1 MFFVS
6 AMFLAIRG
14 ATGAVAI
21 YIPYQQYWV
30 EDRLFYPL
38 DTFPE
43 YLTLVILS
51 WPAFMA
57 RMAQSYPRALQDQG
71 KNRKDRQK
79 RKGKTGPGQQQE
91 AGGHASGGLA
101 NGKQADEERTAASG
115 ALTNGQHAGNGQV
128 SQL

>member
-1 MFFVS
+1 MFFIC
-6 AMFLAIRG
+6 AAFLAIRG

-43 YLTLVILS
+43 YLTLIILS

-57 RMAQSYPRALQDQG
+57 RMAQAYPRAAQ
-71 KNRKDRQK
+71 
-79 RKGKTGPGQQQE
+79 GPGNKKGNADTDSKEDQQQG
-91 AGGHASGGLA
+91 ANGHAYTEA
-101 NGKQADEERTAASG
+101 
-115 ALTNGQHAGNGQV
+115 
-128 SQL
+128 